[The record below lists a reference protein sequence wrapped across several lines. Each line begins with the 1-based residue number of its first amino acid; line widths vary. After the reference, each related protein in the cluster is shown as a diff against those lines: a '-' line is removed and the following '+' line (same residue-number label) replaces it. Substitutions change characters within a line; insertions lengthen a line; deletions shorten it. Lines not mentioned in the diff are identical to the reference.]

1 MAKNHGKTSEDFR
14 EKPIHW
20 EEFTKKNVCVC
31 VHFHQEKWGFNEEN
45 HDDLS
50 VAGNIAKQVCVRKG
64 MNLNLLAQCQVA
76 FVCSENE

>member
-1 MAKNHGKTSEDFR
+1 MVKPVKISEKNQSIER
-14 EKPIHW
+14 NSPRRM
-20 EEFTKKNVCVC
+20 CVC